1 LLQAFEIVDRES
13 GLSRVRARVRAL
25 REQIVRGMTRRPRS
39 RLIIDDFARDPNP
52 APRRTGSARAVAPSP
67 ECWQVCLEDGEQLS
81 FGPDAIAYEYD
92 PRHGTRLDRAFKPT
106 KALSLKAGAEILIAP
121 PELKDALEDALRA
134 HGSSTREAGSA
145 DILLKAYHQDV
156 RNQLASVFP
165 NMSVAEQ
172 DRAIRLRMQ
181 DIAGSDAALP
191 ASVRYW
197 IDLETAQKDADHP
210 VAPHGP
216 QGRTQ
221 FLLFAQAIEIR
232 ESTAVLYWE
241 EAIVRARA
249 EHSRDGRRL
258 AGRWE
263 HVLLDATA
271 VLSCLGLTP
280 QEVERLLQMAAAHVR
295 RVISIVP
302 PTMRRAP

>member
-1 LLQAFEIVDRES
+1 
-13 GLSRVRARVRAL
+13 
-25 REQIVRGMTRRPRS
+25 M
-39 RLIIDDFARDPNP
+39 
-52 APRRTGSARAVAPSP
+52 
-67 ECWQVCLEDGEQLS
+67 EDGEQLS
-81 FGPDAIAYEYD
+81 FSPDALVYEYD

-106 KALSLKAGAEILIAP
+106 KVSSVRLGAAILIAP

-145 DILLKAYHQDV
+145 DLLLKAYHQDV
-156 RNQLASVFP
+156 RNQLASVFAS
-165 NMSVAEQ
+165 MSLAEQ
-172 DRAIRLRMQ
+172 DRAIRQRMQ
-181 DIAGSDAALP
+181 DIAGSDAVLP
-191 ASVRYW
+191 ASARYW
-197 IDLETAQKDADHP
+197 IDLETANPNADHP
-210 VAPHGP
+210 VTPHGP
-216 QGRTQ
+216 QSRAQ
-221 FLLFAQAIEIR
+221 FLLFAQAIELR
-232 ESTAVLYWE
+232 ESTATLYWE

-295 RVISIVP
+295 RVVSIVS
-302 PTMRRAP
+302 PTAKRAA